1 MVELDKS
8 YPEYGFA
15 YHKGYSCVAHMEAL
29 RRFGPSPIHR
39 RSFRP
44 VRAMCGLELETDLD
58 LPFVIP

>member
-1 MVELDKS
+1 
-8 YPEYGFA
+8 
-15 YHKGYSCVAHMEAL
+15 L

-44 VRAMCGLELETDLD
+44 VRAMCSLELETDLD